1 MNRMKEYKR
10 PLVAVVALECGMMLA
25 TSGLK
30 YNQEEADENLEVLS
44 NKRWQ
49 EPSARYSASH

>member
-10 PLVAVVALECGMMLA
+10 PLVAVVALESDMMLA

-30 YNQEEADENLEVLS
+30 YNKEEEADENLEVLS

-49 EPSARYSASH
+49 EPSPWEQ

>member
-1 MNRMKEYKR
+1 MSQKKEYKR
-10 PLVAVVALECGMMLA
+10 PQVDVAALESDMMLA

-44 NKRWQ
+44 NKRWL
-49 EPSARYSASH
+49 EPSPWEQ

>member
-10 PLVAVVALECGMMLA
+10 PQVAVVALESGMMLA

-49 EPSARYSASH
+49 EPSPWEQ

>member
-1 MNRMKEYKR
+1 MNRKKEYKR
-10 PLVAVVALECGMMLA
+10 PLVAVVALESGMILA

-49 EPSARYSASH
+49 EPSPWE